1 MASVRARRAG
11 SCVRPSWYA
20 RRYDASITATTRI
33 SPAVPRY
40 TGPKAPGREQGGLT
54 HRAPG
59 KQLRGQQGVAE
70 HTGGGSRRGAAQQID
85 TDHLGGDRAEAQQA
99 EGRQRAAVG
108 EQGQSREVQ
117 GEEQR
122 RGGERDSPGGA
133 PPAAELQPRARER
146 EHDQGEQQTAALE
159 APGQEG
165 ADDEDRVGIKA
176 REAREGVLDCLE
188 AERQHR
194 REQQQAFGSD
204 EREPGLQLASGHV
217 HTVRRSAH
225 RSTGC
230 GRRSLA
236 RS

>member
-1 MASVRARRAG
+1 M
-11 SCVRPSWYA
+11 
-20 RRYDASITATTRI
+20 
-33 SPAVPRY
+33 
-40 TGPKAPGREQGGLT
+40 
-54 HRAPG
+54 
-59 KQLRGQQGVAE
+59 AE
-70 HTGGGSRRGAAQQID
+70 HTGGGRRRGAAQQID
-85 TDHLGGDRAEAQQA
+85 TDHLGGDRAEAQQT

-117 GEEQR
+117 REEQR

-176 REAREGVLDCLE
+176 REAREGILDCLE

-194 REQQQAFGSD
+194 SCPLYQQACRTLLPNDAYPLPRQSGLL
-204 EREPGLQLASGHV
+204 PGLVIPAGVELPCFSMN
-217 HTVRRSAH
+217 
-225 RSTGC
+225 
-230 GRRSLA
+230 
-236 RS
+236 